1 MALFVNTN
9 VASINSQRN
18 LTRSTNELQTSFT
31 RLSSGLRV
39 NSAKDDAAGLQIGT
53 RLQTQVNGLMQGARN
68 ANDGISLAQTAEGA
82 LDETTNMLQRMRVL
96 ALQAANGSNTTADRD
111 ALNKEVT
118 QLAQEISRVATTTTF
133 GGTKILDGTYTAD
146 FQVGPDANTTICVVV
161 STSMAASVLGV
172 DAATISIGTATGAQ
186 AAISEIDSA
195 LKTVND
201 VRATLGAKQNR
212 FSSTIRNLE
221 SVSENVSASK
231 SRIMDADFA
240 AESAALARNQV
251 LQQASSTMLSQANQ
265 QPQIA
270 ISLLQG

>member
-18 LTRSTNELQTSFT
+18 LTRSTDELSTSFQ

-53 RLQTQVNGLMQGARN
+53 RLQTQVNGLNQGVRN

-82 LDETTNMLQRMRVL
+82 LEETTNMLQRMRVL
-96 ALQAANGSNTTADRD
+96 ALQSANGSNTDADRE
-111 ALNKEVT
+111 ALQKELS
-118 QLAQEISRVATTTTF
+118 QLSAEITRVASSTTF
-133 GGTKILDGTYTAD
+133 GGTNLLDGTYTAD

-161 STSMAASVLGV
+161 STSMEASVLGV
-172 DAATISIGTATGAQ
+172 GTQVSISTAAGAQ
-186 AAISEIDSA
+186 AAISELDSA

-201 VRATLGAKQNR
+201 IRATLGAKQNR

-221 SVSENVSASK
+221 SVSENVNASK

-240 AESAALARNQV
+240 AESASLARNQV

>member
-1 MALFVNTN
+1 MGLYVNTN
-9 VASINSQRN
+9 VASLNSQRN
-18 LTRSTNELQTSFT
+18 LTRAGNELQTSFT

-53 RLQTQVNGLMQGARN
+53 RLQTQVNGLNQGARN

-111 ALNKEVT
+111 ALNKEVS
-118 QLAQEISRVATTTTF
+118 QLAAEVSRVATTTTF

-146 FQVGPDANTTICVVV
+146 FQVGPDANTTICIVI

-172 DAATISIGTATGAQ
+172 DAATISIGQASTAQ

-201 VRATLGAKQNR
+201 IRATLGAKQNR

-251 LQQASSTMLSQANQ
+251 LQQAASSMLTQANQ
-265 QPQIA
+265 QPQLA